1 MSVKSRAYRG
11 RASGLAAATAQW
23 AESKALR
30 DAAVAVA
37 RRGAMIAG
45 PNSAQRGLSL
55 GPGELKAVDTSVNQA
70 ADSTGG
76 VVLLSGIARGD
87 DINQRTGR
95 EVTLRSIECRFTARV
110 TAGTGIDQQQRLLI
124 VYDRQSNGAAPSVAD
139 VLGSANV
146 LYPRNLEN
154 RRRFKVLYDRFFQL
168 NGSGEA
174 GSEKVFKFYR
184 RLRHPMV
191 FNSGNAGTVADI
203 TSGSVY
209 AVICGSVAAGA
220 TAGNING
227 RVRLRY
233 EDK

>member
-1 MSVKSRAYRG
+1 MTRLLRLVVELLLLLAPMLPSV
-11 RASGLAAATAQW
+11 GL
-23 AESKALR
+23 
-30 DAAVAVA
+30 
-37 RRGAMIAG
+37 
-45 PNSAQRGLSL
+45 LST
-55 GPGELKAVDTSVNQA
+55 GELKAVDTSVNQS
-70 ADSTGG
+70 ADTTGG

-95 EVTLRSIECRFTARV
+95 EVTLRSIECRFLGRV
-110 TAGTGIDQQQRLLI
+110 TAGTGIDQQQRLLL
-124 VYDRQSNGAAPSVAD
+124 VYDRQSNGAAPTVAD

-154 RRRFKVLYDRFFQL
+154 RRRFKVLYDRYFQL
-168 NGSGEA
+168 NASGEP

-203 TSGSVY
+203 TSGAIH
-209 AVICGSVAAGA
+209 AVICGSAAPGA
-220 TAGNING
+220 TAGTIQG
-227 RVRLRY
+227 RVRIRY